1 MQTDRG
7 PSGWEGLAGLPTI
20 DAPSGVSEVRLRPA
34 RASHLVLAFLLIA
47 RMSMAG
53 VIAGHPEAAL
63 QGDTPGYVSLATS
76 LVQGDGYTGGPGSN
90 IDLARSPGYP
100 AFLAL
105 IYSTLGR
112 EPWKTALVQEG
123 LGVVICLCLYRIGA
137 LAGSRRLG
145 TASAIV
151 FALLPNP
158 ILWSTVILSE
168 ALFATFVSIGCAG
181 LIAYLMRGSLGA
193 ALVAGLMLGVA
204 ALTRPIGVVLLPAWM
219 LLTVVRLRGGERIP
233 RVAAAA
239 LLLALSFAVIVLPW
253 MVRNQRAWGV
263 FTVSS
268 ISHSNLAYYVAPA
281 TLADAEGI
289 SLEEARDRIPV
300 SGVPAP
306 GEARQALLVILAHPV
321 SFLKTYAIGTASTL
335 LGYGRTNL
343 AEILGAPYPG
353 GPHCRRPKGGRA
365 RRPPGRVSLK
375 GSACQARP
383 WDSTLAAILMGVPI
397 LVYILAARGFVR
409 MWKAG
414 PGTRVLAV
422 VLVVSIVSL
431 LLPVG
436 QVGNARFR
444 VPIEPFLAVL
454 AAGLLTPKLHS
465 ESPSRTS

>member
-1 MQTDRG
+1 M
-7 PSGWEGLAGLPTI
+7 PTI

-100 AFLAL
+100 AVLAL

-123 LGVVICLCLYRIGA
+123 LGVVICLCLYWIGA

-193 ALVAGLMLGVA
+193 ALMAGLMLGLA
-204 ALTRPIGVVLLPAWM
+204 ALARPVGLALLPAWI
-219 LLTVVRLRGGERIP
+219 LLAFVRLRAGDRLR
-233 RVAAAA
+233 RVVTAAA
-239 LLLALSFAVIVLPW
+239 LLTFAFLVASVPW
-253 MVRNQRAWGV
+253 MIRNQRVWGV

-268 ISHSNLAYYVAPA
+268 IGHWNLGYYMAPA

-289 SLEEARDRIPV
+289 SLEEARDRVPV
-300 SGVPAP
+300 SEVPAP

-321 SFLKTYAIGTASTL
+321 SFLKTYAVGMASTL
-335 LGYGRTNL
+335 FGYGRTNL
-343 AEILGAPYPG
+343 AEILGAPYQAGEVVAALRAGSPAAAWSRFVEGLRTPG
-353 GPHCRRPKGGRA
+353 
-365 RRPPGRVSLK
+365 
-375 GSACQARP
+375 QA
-383 WDSTLAAILMGVPI
+383 WTLMLAVILMGVPI
-397 LVYILAARGFVR
+397 LVYVLAARGFVR